1 MGKSLVS
8 CFFETQ
14 CMYPLELCLKLW
26 TWKISPNIALSQ
38 RVCMLLT
45 LIKKPMLKLRCIY
58 FDLSY
63 CTIIPSGVHPRVE
76 MTHVASLTVFLRGA
90 SLESLCDVMQ
100 RPDGHDQRAYSTG
113 ICDNPTE
120 TGYFCQMIAPT
131 FKLHMTSTLIVD
143 L

>member
-1 MGKSLVS
+1 
-8 CFFETQ
+8 
-14 CMYPLELCLKLW
+14 
-26 TWKISPNIALSQ
+26 
-38 RVCMLLT
+38 MLLT

-63 CTIIPSGVHPRVE
+63 YTIIPSGVHPRVE
-76 MTHVASLTVFLRGA
+76 MTHVASLKVFFEGGGA
-90 SLESLCDVMQ
+90 LESLCDVMQ
-100 RPDGHDQRAYSTG
+100 RPDGHDRRAYSTG

-120 TGYFCQMIAPT
+120 TGYFSQMIAPT

>member
-1 MGKSLVS
+1 MHVVNFDQKAYAQIALYILRSVVLYNNSIGRPSQGGNDARCVVES
-8 CFFETQ
+8 FFE
-14 CMYPLELCLKLW
+14 
-26 TWKISPNIALSQ
+26 
-38 RVCMLLT
+38 
-45 LIKKPMLKLRCIY
+45 
-58 FDLSY
+58 
-63 CTIIPSGVHPRVE
+63 G
-76 MTHVASLTVFLRGA
+76 GG

>member
-1 MGKSLVS
+1 
-8 CFFETQ
+8 
-14 CMYPLELCLKLW
+14 MYPLELCLKLCKLW

-76 MTHVASLTVFLRGA
+76 MTHVASLKVFFEGGGL
-90 SLESLCDVMQ
+90 LKVCVM
-100 RPDGHDQRAYSTG
+100 
-113 ICDNPTE
+113 
-120 TGYFCQMIAPT
+120 
-131 FKLHMTSTLIVD
+131 
-143 L
+143 